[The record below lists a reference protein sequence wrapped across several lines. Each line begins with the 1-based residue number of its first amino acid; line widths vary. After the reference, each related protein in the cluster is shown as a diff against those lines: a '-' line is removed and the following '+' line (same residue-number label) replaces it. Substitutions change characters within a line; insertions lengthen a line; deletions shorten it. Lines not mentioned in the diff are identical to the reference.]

1 MKDKKKK
8 KLAQI
13 EKLEKQEKQEKQERQ
28 EKQEKQEKQRSGD
41 KPKKKKKEKEK
52 RSKQIEKMPLEA
64 GAEALPETEEESAAD
79 ASVKRSQTKRK
90 KPEKQLHAPLAD
102 DTAAA
107 LLFRAMG
114 DDVRLRI
121 VQLIHAS
128 GELCA
133 ADLLKSVSIVQS
145 TLSHHMKILCES
157 GVVACRRQGK
167 WSYYS
172 IDAQKLEEAAA
183 YLETVAAAAK

>member
-1 MKDKKKK
+1 MKEKKKK
-8 KLAQI
+8 KLA
-13 EKLEKQEKQEKQERQ
+13 KLEKQEKQKLE
-28 EKQEKQEKQRSGD
+28 D

-52 RSKQIEKMPLEA
+52 EKEKKSKLTETLSQEA
-64 GAEALPETEEESAAD
+64 VVEALPEAEEETVAAP
-79 ASVKRSQTKRK
+79 VKRSQTKRK
-90 KPEKQLHAPLAD
+90 KTAKHAQMAPAG
-102 DTAAA
+102 DTEAA

-114 DDVRLRI
+114 DDVRLQI
-121 VQLIHAS
+121 VQLIRAN

-183 YLETVAAAAK
+183 YLETMAEAAKAVAAGTEA

>member
-1 MKDKKKK
+1 MKEKKKK
-8 KLAQI
+8 KLAKL
-13 EKLEKQEKQEKQERQ
+13 EKLEKQEKQKSE
-28 EKQEKQEKQRSGD
+28 D
-41 KPKKKKKEKEK
+41 KPKKKKKEKKSRLTEK
-52 RSKQIEKMPLEA
+52 LSPEMIT
-64 GAEALPETEEESAAD
+64 EALPEAAEAPDTGVPVKQSRPKIKKTAKHPQQALTDD
-79 ASVKRSQTKRK
+79 A
-90 KPEKQLHAPLAD
+90 
-102 DTAAA
+102 AAA

-114 DDVRLRI
+114 DDVRLQI
-121 VQLIHAS
+121 VQLIRAS

-172 IDAQKLEEAAA
+172 IDAEKLEQAAA
-183 YLETVAAAAK
+183 YLERMAVAAKAASVTEE

>member
-1 MKDKKKK
+1 MKEKKKK
-8 KLAQI
+8 KLAKL
-13 EKLEKQEKQEKQERQ
+13 EKLEKQKSE
-28 EKQEKQEKQRSGD
+28 D
-41 KPKKKKKEKEK
+41 KPKKKKKEKKGKLTEK
-52 RSKQIEKMPLEA
+52 LPQDA
-64 GAEALPETEEESAAD
+64 VAEAVPQAAD
-79 ASVKRSQTKRK
+79 TSVLAEGPVKRSQPKAK
-90 KPEKQLHAPLAD
+90 GAAKHAQTLPAD

-114 DDVRLRI
+114 DDVRLQI
-121 VQLIHAS
+121 VQLIREN

-172 IDAQKLEEAAA
+172 IDAGKLEAAAA
-183 YLETVAAAAK
+183 YLEMMAAAAKMAAEK

>member
-1 MKDKKKK
+1 MKEKKKK
-8 KLAQI
+8 KLAKL
-13 EKLEKQEKQEKQERQ
+13 EKLEKQEKQKLE
-28 EKQEKQEKQRSGD
+28 D
-41 KPKKKKKEKEK
+41 KPKKKKKEKKNKLTETL
-52 RSKQIEKMPLEA
+52 SQETVTDV
-64 GAEALPETEEESAAD
+64 LPEAEEASDAA
-79 ASVKRSQTKRK
+79 APVKRSPVKRK
-90 KPEKQLHAPLAD
+90 KTAKHAQMAPAD

-114 DDVRLRI
+114 DDVRLQI
-121 VQLIHAS
+121 VQLIRES

-172 IDAQKLEEAAA
+172 IDAQKLEQAAA
-183 YLETVAAAAK
+183 YLEMMAEAVKKAAGTEA

>member
-1 MKDKKKK
+1 MKEKKKK
-8 KLAQI
+8 KLAKL
-13 EKLEKQEKQEKQERQ
+13 EKLEKQKSE
-28 EKQEKQEKQRSGD
+28 D
-41 KPKKKKKEKEK
+41 KPKKKKKEKKGKLMEK
-52 RSKQIEKMPLEA
+52 LPQEAVIETAREVEEA
-64 GAEALPETEEESAAD
+64 PSVAAP
-79 ASVKRSQTKRK
+79 VKRSQPKAKGAAKHSQALPT
-90 KPEKQLHAPLAD
+90 D

-114 DDVRLRI
+114 DDVRLQI
-121 VQLIHAS
+121 VQLIREN

-172 IDAQKLEEAAA
+172 IDAQKLKEAAA
-183 YLETVAAAAK
+183 YLEGMAAAAEAIGGK